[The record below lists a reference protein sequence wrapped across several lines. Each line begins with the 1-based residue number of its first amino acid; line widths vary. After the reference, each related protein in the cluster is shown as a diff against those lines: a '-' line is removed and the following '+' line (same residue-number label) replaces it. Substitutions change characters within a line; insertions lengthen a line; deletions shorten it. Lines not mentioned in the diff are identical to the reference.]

1 MQMQI
6 YKEVVFKHIEQDISD
21 ILVAELSTAGYY
33 GFLEEEGNLKAYI
46 EAALFDENGLDAVV
60 SQYGVTVHIVEIP
73 ETNWNA
79 DWESSFQPVVVADFV
94 AIRADF
100 HAPVQHVQ
108 QEIVITPK
116 MSFGTGHH
124 ATTFLVL
131 EAMQQFDWQSKEVL
145 DFGTGTGVLAI
156 LAEKLG
162 AANVLAIDNN
172 QWSIEN
178 AIENCKANL
187 CTKIQ
192 IVDAEKIPEGI
203 TFDGILANI
212 NKHVLIEHCDAICKA
227 LKNTGILL
235 LSGLLLADEEDIVK
249 LYHTNIGMPL
259 FVKRRNNWILIAYS
273 INA

>member
-1 MQMQI
+1 MQI

-21 ILVAELSTAGYY
+21 IIIAELSTAGFY
-33 GFLEEEGNLKAYI
+33 GFLEEDSNLKAYI
-46 EAALFDENGLDAVV
+46 EATLFDKNILDAVV
-60 SQYGVTVHIVEIP
+60 SQYGVTVHIIEIP

-79 DWESSFQPVVVADFV
+79 DWESSFQPVVVNDFV

-108 QEIVITPK
+108 HEIVITPK

-131 EAMQQFDWQSKEVL
+131 EAMQQFDWQGKEVL

-162 AANVLAIDNN
+162 AENVLAIDNN

-178 AIENCKANL
+178 AIENCSAN
-187 CTKIQ
+187 CCKTIQ
-192 IVDAEKIPEGI
+192 IVDAESIPEGI

-235 LSGLLLADEEDIVK
+235 LSGLLLADEEDIVN
-249 LYHTNIGMPL
+249 LYYANLGEPL
-259 FVKRRNNWILIAYS
+259 FVNRRNNWILIAYR

>member
-46 EAALFDENGLDAVV
+46 EAALFDKNGLDAVV
-60 SQYGVTVHIVEIP
+60 SQYSVTVHIVEIP

-79 DWESSFQPVVVADFV
+79 DWESSFQPVVVDDFV

-108 QEIVITPK
+108 HEIVITPK

-131 EAMQQFDWQSKEVL
+131 EAMQQFDWVGKEVL

-162 AANVLAIDNN
+162 AANIFAIDNN

-178 AIENCKANL
+178 AIENCTANL

-235 LSGLLLADEEDIVK
+235 LSGLLLADEEDIVN

>member
-21 ILVAELSTAGYY
+21 IIIAELSTAGFY
-33 GFLEEEGNLKAYI
+33 GFLEEDSNLKAYI
-46 EAALFDENGLDAVV
+46 EATLFDKNILDAVV
-60 SQYGVTVHIVEIP
+60 SQYGVTVHIIEIP

-79 DWESSFQPVVVADFV
+79 DWESSFQPVVVNDFV

-108 QEIVITPK
+108 HEIVITPK

-131 EAMQQFDWQSKEVL
+131 EAMQQFDWQGKEVL

-162 AANVLAIDNN
+162 AENVLAIDNN

-178 AIENCKANL
+178 AIENCSAN
-187 CTKIQ
+187 CCKTIQ
-192 IVDAEKIPEGI
+192 IVDAESIPEGI

-235 LSGLLLADEEDIVK
+235 LSGLLLADEEDIVN
-249 LYHTNIGMPL
+249 LYYTNLGEPL
-259 FVKRRNNWILIAYS
+259 FVNRRNNWILIAYR

>member
-46 EAALFDENGLDAVV
+46 EAALFDKNGLDAVV

-79 DWESSFQPVVVADFV
+79 DWESSFQPVVVDDFV

-108 QEIVITPK
+108 HEIVITPK

-162 AANVLAIDNN
+162 AANILAIDNN

-192 IVDAEKIPEGI
+192 IVDAEKIPVGI

-227 LKNTGILL
+227 IKTTGILL
-235 LSGLLLADEEDIVK
+235 LSGLLLADEEDIVN